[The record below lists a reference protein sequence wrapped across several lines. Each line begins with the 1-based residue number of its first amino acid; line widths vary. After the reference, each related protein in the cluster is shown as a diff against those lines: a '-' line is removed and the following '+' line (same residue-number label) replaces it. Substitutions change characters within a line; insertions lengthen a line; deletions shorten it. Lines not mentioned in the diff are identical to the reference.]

1 MVISKRE
8 YLEAV
13 EGFGNWIGNGS
24 MTPEQSLFNSC
35 QLDADVNFSR
45 PQTRDE
51 MRMDLQEDN
60 RMSDDEIE
68 EWLDSLEQQDFNG
81 NINNFRISDVSE
93 TIFGI

>member
-1 MVISKRE
+1 MVISKRA

-24 MTPEQSLFNSC
+24 MTHEQSLFNSC
-35 QLDADVNFSR
+35 QLDADVTFSR

-60 RMSDDEIE
+60 RMTNDEIE
-68 EWLDSLEQQDFNG
+68 EWLDSLEQ
-81 NINNFRISDVSE
+81 
-93 TIFGI
+93 

>member
-24 MTPEQSLFNSC
+24 MTPEQSLFNNN
-35 QLDADVNFSR
+35 QLDANYSLGR

-51 MRMDLQEDN
+51 MRNDLQEDC
-60 RMSDDEIE
+60 RMTDIEIE
-68 EWLDSLEQQDFNG
+68 EWLDSLEQ
-81 NINNFRISDVSE
+81 
-93 TIFGI
+93 

>member
-24 MTPEQSLFNSC
+24 MTTEQSLFNSC
-35 QLDADVNFSR
+35 QLDADVTFSR

-60 RMSDDEIE
+60 RMTNDEIE
-68 EWLDSLEQQDFNG
+68 EWLDSLEQ
-81 NINNFRISDVSE
+81 
-93 TIFGI
+93 

>member
-60 RMSDDEIE
+60 RMSADEIE
-68 EWLDSLEQQDFNG
+68 EWLDSLEQQDFYG

>member
-1 MVISKRE
+1 MVISKRD

-13 EGFGNWIGNGS
+13 EGFGNWIGNCS
-24 MTPEQSLFNSC
+24 MTPEQTLFNNN
-35 QLDADVNFSR
+35 QLDANYSLGR

-51 MRMDLQEDN
+51 MRNDLQEDG
-60 RMSDDEIE
+60 RMTDIEIE
-68 EWLDSLEQQDFNG
+68 EWLDSLEQQDFYG

>member
-13 EGFGNWIGNGS
+13 EDFGNWIGNGS

-45 PQTRDE
+45 PQTRQE
-51 MRMDLQEDN
+51 MRENLQEDN

-68 EWLDSLEQQDFNG
+68 AWLDSLE
-81 NINNFRISDVSE
+81 E
-93 TIFGI
+93 

>member
-24 MTPEQSLFNSC
+24 MTPEHSLFNSC
-35 QLDADVNFSR
+35 QLDADVTFSR

-60 RMSDDEIE
+60 RMTNDEIE
-68 EWLDSLEQQDFNG
+68 EWLDSLEQ
-81 NINNFRISDVSE
+81 
-93 TIFGI
+93 

>member
-1 MVISKRE
+1 MKKPLYYSMVISKRE

-24 MTPEQSLFNSC
+24 MTPEQSLFNNN
-35 QLDADVNFSR
+35 QLDANYSLGR

-60 RMSDDEIE
+60 RMTNDEIE
-68 EWLDSLEQQDFNG
+68 EWLDSLEQ
-81 NINNFRISDVSE
+81 
-93 TIFGI
+93 